1 MFSNVKC
8 LFSTIYG
15 DIRLTKWYTICL
27 VFFCHAINGEKFTS
41 KKFLLN
47 TEKNEMSSYRSRLTM
62 SKCLCHKSPK
72 DKAVFQLIRDFIV
85 STSALGMPPPYIKSS
100 RKSRVVPT

>member
-1 MFSNVKC
+1 
-8 LFSTIYG
+8 
-15 DIRLTKWYTICL
+15 
-27 VFFCHAINGEKFTS
+27 
-41 KKFLLN
+41 
-47 TEKNEMSSYRSRLTM
+47 M

-100 RKSRVVPT
+100 PKSRVVPTGYDKNNKKVTFCRTNLRVFRTAP

>member
-1 MFSNVKC
+1 
-8 LFSTIYG
+8 
-15 DIRLTKWYTICL
+15 
-27 VFFCHAINGEKFTS
+27 
-41 KKFLLN
+41 
-47 TEKNEMSSYRSRLTM
+47 MSSYSSRLTM

-85 STSALGMPPPYIKSS
+85 STSALGMPPPYIKIS